1 MVLVLY
7 SSGRGTRRPAKGT
20 QQPQLRRPRRAKRRA
35 GGGFGQQGSDP
46 CTAKAEPGNPRRRRW
61 AGSSC
66 DATGPEAE
74 GRGVGRRRRPAAAT
88 DGGGDGGDGR
98 RCDPVSSPNVKGRGA
113 SPATPWYVPTIVA
126 FG

>member
-1 MVLVLY
+1 MAMSLVRAVSRRSALDSCADRASSVARARVLSISATDASV
-7 SSGRGTRRPAKGT
+7 GRASPTRRLL
-20 QQPQLRRPRRAKRRA
+20 QQIQRSQIPRA
-35 GGGFGQQGSDP
+35 GLREEPTGGS
-46 CTAKAEPGNPRRRRW
+46 
-61 AGSSC
+61 
-66 DATGPEAE
+66 
-74 GRGVGRRRRPAAAT
+74 GVGRRRRPTAAT